1 MPLLARKIV
10 TYAGTILF
18 LGVLVYGGAR
28 TKELFFG
35 SPLKVSETTQT
46 ESSSPI
52 IKIEGT
58 SKHAKEVLVNGH
70 PLSIELS
77 GNFSD
82 TLALVPGYN
91 IITVKS
97 TDSFGRTKEKSFSTY
112 YKGEPATA
120 VAQVQENIKS

>member
-1 MPLLARKIV
+1 MPLLVRKIG
-10 TYAGTILF
+10 TYAGIL
-18 LGVLVYGGAR
+18 LLIGVVLYTGAR
-28 TKELFFG
+28 TKDVLFG
-35 SPLKVSETTQT
+35 SPLKISEVQTQQST
-46 ESSSPI
+46 SPI
-52 IKIEGT
+52 IKLEGT
-58 SKHAKEVLVNGH
+58 AKHAKEVLVNGH
-70 PLSIELS
+70 PLETELS

-91 IITVKS
+91 IITVRA